1 MARSNELG
9 MRTFDQALFALYK
22 EGAISYE
29 EAIANADSPNDL
41 RLLIKL
47 DKDGS
52 AAQLAKDA
60 QKFALRE
67 QPKDEPPP
75 LVFSRPLSMAPKPD
89 DGSRG

>member
-9 MRTFDQALFALYK
+9 MRTFDQALFALYN
-22 EGAISYE
+22 EGIIGYE

-60 QKFALRE
+60 QKFMLKE
-67 QPKDEPPP
+67 QPKEEAAP
-75 LVFSRPLSMAPKPD
+75 LVFNRPLSMAPKPE
-89 DGSRG
+89 